1 MIGDLI
7 PYLAPTVV
15 LLLILASA
23 IKILPEYERGVVFF
37 LGRFQGV
44 KGPGLIIVIPGIQQ
58 IVRVD
63 LRVITLDSSVP
74 GHHYGEITDGQLD
87 WLRAELATQRN
98 RICPGL

>member
-37 LGRFQGV
+37 LGRFQAS
-44 KGPGLIIVIPGIQQ
+44 IPEP
-58 IVRVD
+58 
-63 LRVITLDSSVP
+63 SK
-74 GHHYGEITDGQLD
+74 
-87 WLRAELATQRN
+87 LA
-98 RICPGL
+98 P

>member
-1 MIGDLI
+1 MNLGDII
-7 PYLAPTVV
+7 PYIAPTVV
-15 LLLILASA
+15 LLLILGGSA

-63 LRVITLDSSVP
+63 LRVITWMSP
-74 GHHYGEITDGQLD
+74 PART
-87 WLRAELATQRN
+87 
-98 RICPGL
+98 